1 MSWDRLRRLG
11 MCSFRRVKRL
21 SLKNGMGA
29 EICAARTAVVCL
41 MSCPGINNGVYCK
54 FNDLVEELLNGTELI
69 SSERPIDF
77 NVYML
82 AAAFKNLGGN
92 EASGVAR
99 VKFIVPFNDLHIED
113 IKGYLYVD
121 LEDEKVCKVNTRSVK
136 YAEGVYISS
145 VNSILGTDSS
155 AVTCMKKYLVDNGR
169 ISFTEAVSLNVD
181 DILKYLKREKLEHDK
196 KLARQRQQKRDE
208 AAMANEDN
216 IIRRAKQ
223 KRISNM
229 ERRKSED
236 STESRNSNVQS
247 ESSNV
252 DYTVDDIESDQK
264 TEESSPIRKRKKIS
278 KLSVKDRRKLV

>member
-1 MSWDRLRRLG
+1 
-11 MCSFRRVKRL
+11 
-21 SLKNGMGA
+21 
-29 EICAARTAVVCL
+29 

>member
-1 MSWDRLRRLG
+1 
-11 MCSFRRVKRL
+11 
-21 SLKNGMGA
+21 
-29 EICAARTAVVCL
+29 
-41 MSCPGINNGVYCK
+41 
-54 FNDLVEELLNGTELI
+54 
-69 SSERPIDF
+69 
-77 NVYML
+77 
-82 AAAFKNLGGN
+82 
-92 EASGVAR
+92 
-99 VKFIVPFNDLHIED
+99 
-113 IKGYLYVD
+113 
-121 LEDEKVCKVNTRSVK
+121 
-136 YAEGVYISS
+136 
-145 VNSILGTDSS
+145 
-155 AVTCMKKYLVDNGR
+155 MKKYLVDNGR

-196 KLARQRQQKRDE
+196 KLARQRQQTRDE

-278 KLSVKDRRKLV
+278 KLSVKDRRKLVRDIAAAEAEFHSQA